1 MADNRSKR
9 DSAPGNYRAG
19 MLIHVLEKLADGVA
33 SPAGV
38 NRAREAGH
46 NAHLVH
52 YAEER
57 QVMDVK

>member
-1 MADNRSKR
+1 
-9 DSAPGNYRAG
+9 